1 MTLQEYLFET
11 ALQEH
16 NICVKFTHNH
26 QQGWQEIAGHRFGI
40 KFPMSYVESITKL
53 NQDKIYEYC
62 FIGHVDSKLGR
73 EKLLDPFR
81 GPNSVIKNSQYG
93 RSVKTKYQ
101 YQDDYYQIISNSRF
115 CLCPIHIGEWYLHDW
130 AWTYRFIESVFC
142 KTIPVVFCDTK
153 LGEKFVRD
161 IYYVRDT
168 DAPYQIDDYQSVVE
182 ENYVKALRYWTL
194 QPEEIEAIRGI
205 K

>member
-1 MTLQEYLFET
+1 
-11 ALQEH
+11 
-16 NICVKFTHNH
+16 
-26 QQGWQEIAGHRFGI
+26 
-40 KFPMSYVESITKL
+40 
-53 NQDKIYEYC
+53 
-62 FIGHVDSKLGR
+62 
-73 EKLLDPFR
+73 
-81 GPNSVIKNSQYG
+81 
-93 RSVKTKYQ
+93 
-101 YQDDYYQIISNSRF
+101 
-115 CLCPIHIGEWYLHDW
+115 
-130 AWTYRFIESVFC
+130 
-142 KTIPVVFCDTK
+142 VVFCDTK